1 MKRVCTRVSMFP
13 VPELALIVHAY
24 SGASGCVYVCV
35 CVCVCLRVSVR
46 APEPEPAPERESE
59 S

>member
-24 SGASGCVYVCV
+24 SGASGCVYACV
-35 CVCVCLRVSVR
+35 CMSVCLRVSVR
-46 APEPEPAPERESE
+46 TTEPESAPERESQ